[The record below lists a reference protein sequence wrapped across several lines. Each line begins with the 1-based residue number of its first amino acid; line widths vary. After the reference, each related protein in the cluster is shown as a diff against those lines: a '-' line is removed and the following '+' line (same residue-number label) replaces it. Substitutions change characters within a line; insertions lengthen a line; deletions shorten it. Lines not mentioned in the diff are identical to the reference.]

1 MRRVDEE
8 TANARSKVARMKEL
22 SEKALKTWVLALA
35 SLASLMVALD
45 ALVVATALSTIRVDL
60 GASIEALQW
69 TMNAY
74 NLSFAVLL
82 LTGAALGDRFG
93 RQRMFVA
100 GLSLFVAASA
110 ACALARS
117 AGSLIAARA
126 VQGAGAAL
134 VMPLV
139 MALLSAAFPPQERGK
154 ALGIF
159 SGLTGL
165 ALIAGPVVGGAVAES
180 IAWQWIFWINI
191 PIGLIAIPLVR
202 GHIPEGF
209 GPGTALDLP
218 GVALVTGAALGVVWG
233 LMRGNTAGWTSP
245 EVAAALVAGF
255 LLGIA
260 FVAWELRAGAPMLP
274 MRLFR
279 SRAFSSGNAASFLYS
294 ASLYGTVFFMAQFL
308 QTALGYGPL
317 GAGLRLLPWTATLFV
332 VAPTAGAL
340 VNRIGER
347 SLIVFG
353 LVLQA
358 VGMAWIALIAAPD
371 LAYATLVAPLVV
383 AGAGV
388 SMAMPAAQNAVL
400 SSVAQTEIGK
410 ASGTLNM
417 LRFLGGVSGIAIAV
431 AVFAGSGS
439 FSSPQTFSAGFA
451 AAIGV
456 AAALSLLGAFA
467 GMWQPARRTAAL
479 AQAKASA

>member
-1 MRRVDEE
+1 MGSGRGARPAPGPDAGPRPTRRGRGGRRNLRRCQHRGGARPREDAQGPNAAPGLRGEPHPLSADPPTRAPPPE
-8 TANARSKVARMKEL
+8 TRSIQAGLTRFAMALHRSPEQNIPTGTNLRRRGGTDMNMEGSAATDRRDVATERRMK
-22 SEKALKTWVLALA
+22 AWVLALTSVA
-35 SLASLMVALD
+35 SFMVALD
-45 ALVVATALSTIRVDL
+45 ALVVATALGAIRRDF
-60 GASIEALQW
+60 GTSIEMLQW

-93 RQRMFVA
+93 RRRMFVA
-100 GLSLFVAASA
+100 GLSIFVVASA
-110 ACALARS
+110 ACALAGN

-134 VMPLV
+134 VMPLA

-154 ALGIF
+154 ALGVF

-202 GHIPEGF
+202 SRIPESF
-209 GPGTALDLP
+209 GPGTALDIP
-218 GVALVTGAALGVVWG
+218 GVALVTGAALGLVWG
-233 LMRGNTAGWTSP
+233 LMRGNNAGWASP

-255 LLGIA
+255 LLAIA

-308 QTALGYGPL
+308 QTALGHGPL

-332 VAPTAGAL
+332 VAPIAGAL

-347 SLIVFG
+347 RSEEHTSELQSLRH
-353 LVLQA
+353 LVCRL
-358 VGMAWIALIAAPD
+358 
-371 LAYATLVAPLVV
+371 
-383 AGAGV
+383 
-388 SMAMPAAQNAVL
+388 
-400 SSVAQTEIGK
+400 
-410 ASGTLNM
+410 
-417 LRFLGGVSGIAIAV
+417 
-431 AVFAGSGS
+431 
-439 FSSPQTFSAGFA
+439 
-451 AAIGV
+451 
-456 AAALSLLGAFA
+456 
-467 GMWQPARRTAAL
+467 
-479 AQAKASA
+479 

>member
-1 MRRVDEE
+1 
-8 TANARSKVARMKEL
+8 MKQP
-22 SEKALKTWVLALA
+22 SEKALKAWVLALA
-35 SLASLMVALD
+35 SAASLMVALD
-45 ALVVATALSTIRVDL
+45 ALVVTTALGTIRLDL
-60 GASIEALQW
+60 GASIEALEW

-74 NLSFAVLL
+74 NLSFAVML

-93 RQRMFVA
+93 RRRMFVA
-100 GLSLFVAASA
+100 GLGLFVAASA
-110 ACALARS
+110 ACALARD
-117 AGSLIAARA
+117 AGSLIAART
-126 VQGAGAAL
+126 VQGVGAAL
-134 VMPLV
+134 VMPLA
-139 MALLSAAFPPQERGK
+139 MALLSAAFPPQERSK

-165 ALIAGPVVGGAVAES
+165 ALIAGPVVGGAVAEG

-191 PIGLIAIPLVR
+191 PIGLIAIPLAR
-202 GHIPEGF
+202 SRIPESF
-209 GPGTALDLP
+209 GPPTAIDIL
-218 GVALVTGAALGVVWG
+218 GVMLVTGAALGLVWG
-233 LMRGNTAGWTSP
+233 LMRGNNAGWTSP

-255 LLGIA
+255 LLAVA

-279 SRAFSSGNAASFLYS
+279 SRAFSWGNAASFLYS
-294 ASLYGTVFFMAQFL
+294 ASLYGAVFFMAQFL
-308 QTALGYGPL
+308 QTALGHGPL

-332 VAPTAGAL
+332 VAPIAGAL

-353 LVLQA
+353 LILQA
-358 VGMAWIALIAAPD
+358 VGMAWIALLATPD
-371 LAYATLVAPLVV
+371 LAYAALVAPLVI

-410 ASGTLNM
+410 ASGTFNT

-431 AVFAGSGS
+431 SVFAGSGS
-439 FSSPQTFSAGFA
+439 FGSAQAFSAGFA
-451 AAIGV
+451 PAIGV
-456 AAALSLLGAFA
+456 SAVLSLLGAFA
-467 GMWQPARRTAAL
+467 GMFQPTRRAAAL
-479 AQAKASA
+479 AQVRASA